1 MTSRIVSEISYPSSA
16 AIGGNYS
23 NDDRTLTGENFTVGG
38 DTTITNCDVLLATG
52 TPQDS
57 INLTW
62 DNDATI
68 TGTQGSLI
76 FGSMMQAPVMDVATV
91 SSGATFPAGMVLNV
105 QSTTITTALNLGSV
119 ASGGT
124 VQVTGLTV
132 TITPKTTSSKMLLM
146 YNVMASKSALGGM
159 SNVILKRDSI
169 AIGVATGTQ
178 SNQLA
183 TTNAFDNYDNVAGP
197 VAQTTAVAS
206 GTFLDSPSTTSEITY
221 KVFLGNTSSST
232 RTIYV
237 NRNVSDGNY
246 VYDVRGTS
254 TLTVMEVAG

>member
-1 MTSRIVSEISYPSSA
+1 MGDFKINEKNVITQSGSDEPVIA
-16 AIGGNYS
+16 S
-23 NDDRTLTGENFTVGG
+23 NV
-38 DTTITNCDVLLATG
+38 V
-52 TPQDS
+52 
-57 INLTW
+57 
-62 DNDATI
+62 
-68 TGTQGSLI
+68 
-76 FGSMMQAPVMDVATV
+76 
-91 SSGATFPAGMVLNV
+91 FPTGMVLNV
-105 QSTTITTALNLGSV
+105 LSTTITTALDLGSV
-119 ASGGT
+119 ASGGE

-132 TITPKTTSSKMLLM
+132 TITPKMTSSKMLLM

-183 TTNAFDNYDNVAGP
+183 TTTAFDNYDDSAGP
-197 VAQTTAVAS
+197 MAQTTAVAS
-206 GTFLDSPSTTSEITY
+206 GTFLDIPTIPSTPVEITY
-221 KVFLGNTSSST
+221 KVFLGNTSSSS

-254 TLTVMEVAG
+254 TLTVMEIQG

>member
-91 SSGATFPAGMVLNV
+91 SSGATIQSGVTFPAGCVI
-105 QSTTITTALNLGSV
+105 QTHFFSSNLKAV
-119 ASGGT
+119 
-124 VQVTGLTV
+124 
-132 TITPKTTSSKMLLM
+132 KSS
-146 YNVMASKSALGGM
+146 
-159 SNVILKRDSI
+159 
-169 AIGVATGTQ
+169 
-178 SNQLA
+178 
-183 TTNAFDNYDNVAGP
+183 
-197 VAQTTAVAS
+197 
-206 GTFLDSPSTTSEITY
+206 
-221 KVFLGNTSSST
+221 
-232 RTIYV
+232 
-237 NRNVSDGNY
+237 
-246 VYDVRGTS
+246 
-254 TLTVMEVAG
+254 